1 MTRLLDESQYILD
14 QSIMTLSLAGCLIPD
29 YSFRPIGPL
38 LDDGRA
44 PVNGSV
50 VFECSDNRI
59 LHSSC
64 SVDGEWDP
72 LLICPNLTGKDT
84 TLFNLEQNY

>member
-1 MTRLLDESQYILD
+1 
-14 QSIMTLSLAGCLIPD
+14 MTLSLAGCLIPD

-50 VFECSDNRI
+50 IFECSDNRI
-59 LHSSC
+59 LSSSC

-72 LLICPNLTGKDT
+72 LLVCPNLTGKDSI
-84 TLFNLEQNY
+84 LFNLEQIY